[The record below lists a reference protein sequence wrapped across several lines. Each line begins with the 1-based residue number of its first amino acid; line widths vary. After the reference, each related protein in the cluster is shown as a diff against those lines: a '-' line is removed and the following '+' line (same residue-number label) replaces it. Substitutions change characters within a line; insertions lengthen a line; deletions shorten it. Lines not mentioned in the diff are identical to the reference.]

1 MSRLAIE
8 IVYYI
13 KIIIWKIYEKSIK
26 ESRKQLSDSKGGR
39 YIDVT
44 NHSPFLS
51 LTQMEYVVF

>member
-8 IVYYI
+8 IVHYI

-26 ESRKQLSDSKGGR
+26 ESRKQLNDSKGGR
-39 YIDVT
+39 YIDIT

-51 LTQMEYVVF
+51 LTRMEYLVF